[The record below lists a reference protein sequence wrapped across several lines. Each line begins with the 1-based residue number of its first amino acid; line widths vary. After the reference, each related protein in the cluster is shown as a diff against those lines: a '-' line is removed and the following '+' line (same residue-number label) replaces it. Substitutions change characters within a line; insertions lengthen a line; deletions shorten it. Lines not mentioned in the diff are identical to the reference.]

1 MVKPFKLSAFVMMI
15 CMAAPCNGALLAAG
29 LPAPKAD
36 AAHAASDGPALRDAI
51 AHVAFRGMP
60 ATPRADARSS
70 LFLPTDSTLFAQ
82 RYGRRGWR
90 GNGGA
95 RAAVILGAAAAI
107 AGGAILVYAN
117 RPDCRSN
124 PGAGGCSYG
133 TKVIGGAMIAGGAV
147 GIVVGAV
154 SWR

>member
-1 MVKPFKLSAFVMMI
+1 MGKLFKLSAVVTIFCIAVPWN
-15 CMAAPCNGALLAAG
+15 AALLAAG
-29 LPAPKAD
+29 DGATPCAGCTVAPLGW
-36 AAHAASDGPALRDAI
+36 SQAL
-51 AHVAFRGMP
+51 AHVTFPGVPP
-60 ATPRADARSS
+60 A
-70 LFLPTDSTLFAQ
+70 STAEDRVAPFASPSTIFAQ
-82 RYGRRGWR
+82 RGWR

-117 RPDCRSN
+117 RPGCRSN
-124 PGAGGCSYG
+124 PAAGGCSYG

-147 GIVVGAV
+147 GIVVGAL

>member
-1 MVKPFKLSAFVMMI
+1 MGKPFTLSAVVI
-15 CMAAPCNGALLAAG
+15 IVCLAAPWNAALFAADDGGTPCAATCAAAPPGLSRALARVTFPG
-29 LPAPKAD
+29 VPLAPRPDDRVAPF
-36 AAHAASDGPALRDAI
+36 ASA
-51 AHVAFRGMP
+51 
-60 ATPRADARSS
+60 
-70 LFLPTDSTLFAQ
+70 STMFAQ
-82 RYGRRGWR
+82 RGYGRGWR

-117 RPDCRSN
+117 RPGCQSN
-124 PGAGGCSYG
+124 PAAGGCSYG

-147 GIVVGAV
+147 GIVVGAL